1 MAELGTLRIETTLS
15 EAESRVQQKR
25 IIFDPIP
32 RIEGVE
38 ASDDPLLDIRAN
50 VYLISGQQ
58 RRSATGMGT
67 VEGDSIEAVK
77 ATT

>member
-1 MAELGTLRIETTLS
+1 MTIEKTLS
-15 EAESRVQQKR
+15 EEESLVQQKR

-38 ASDDPLLDIRAN
+38 PSDDPLLEIRAN

-58 RRSATGMGT
+58 RRSAPGEDAAQG
-67 VEGDSIEAVK
+67 EATDVLE